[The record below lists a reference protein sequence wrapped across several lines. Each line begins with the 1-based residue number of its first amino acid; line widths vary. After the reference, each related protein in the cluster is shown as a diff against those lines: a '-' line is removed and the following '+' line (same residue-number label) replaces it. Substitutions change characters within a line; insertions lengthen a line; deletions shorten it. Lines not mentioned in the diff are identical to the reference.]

1 MKFLDRLGVDRSSFT
16 DLFSA
21 CLGCGARV
29 QEAASKLIVKG
40 RRWSVDF
47 ERGEISFGDDAPRA
61 IWYIGSEA
69 NASRTWLWGYENIN
83 RLDER
88 LLTLAR
94 DVRDFGLR
102 HGLAELRTP
111 KLALSAK
118 INGHA
123 LSAIACGLSQE
134 LAIYYRCPHA
144 GGAVFVAFAAG
155 ECVSSDG
162 TIKLSMDANEL
173 ISLARDCIG
182 AFQLNHAVFIKALL
196 LRNGTKF
203 SEAAGK
209 IVANFKNDAAFSFD
223 NLGRLSEV
231 RFAV

>member
-1 MKFLDRLGVDRSSFT
+1 MEFLDRLGVDRSSFT

-40 RRWSVDF
+40 VRRSVDF
-47 ERGEISFGDDAPRA
+47 QRGEISFGDDAPRA

-69 NASRTWLWGYENIN
+69 NANRTWLWGYENIN

-102 HGLAELRTP
+102 HGLAELSMPR
-111 KLALSAK
+111 LALSAE

-123 LSAIACGLSQE
+123 LSTIACGLSQE
-134 LAIYYRCPHA
+134 PVIYYRCPHA
-144 GGAVFVAFAAG
+144 GGAVFVAFATG

-173 ISLARDCIG
+173 ISLAQDYIG

-203 SEAAGK
+203 SESACK
-209 IVANFKNDAAFSFD
+209 IVANFKNDAVFSFD

-231 RFAV
+231 KFSV